1 MEDGVTYVAERAERI
16 VRGREQ
22 SPDPAGAPAAYD
34 FIVHDVFSAGS
45 LYPALFTVG
54 FWENARA
61 IMKPGGV
68 AVMVSP
74 AISTSVA
81 DARTSPRTRTAS
93 TCARSSRRS

>member
-1 MEDGVTYVAERAERI
+1 MTAAETYFGLNESGIRSITVEDGVTFVAERAERAQK
-16 VRGREQ
+16 GREQ
-22 SPDPAGAPAAYD
+22 SPAPDSEKYD

-68 AVMVSP
+68 VVMVRLHPLSQL
-74 AISTSVA
+74 
-81 DARTSPRTRTAS
+81 
-93 TCARSSRRS
+93 